1 MVIIRSKKAE
11 LKDLKMC
18 RLARKGVESCGQGRR
33 VWLLKRLVPL
43 KRNQAL
49 HTEAT
54 GKIP

>member
-43 KRNQAL
+43 RRR
-49 HTEAT
+49 
-54 GKIP
+54 